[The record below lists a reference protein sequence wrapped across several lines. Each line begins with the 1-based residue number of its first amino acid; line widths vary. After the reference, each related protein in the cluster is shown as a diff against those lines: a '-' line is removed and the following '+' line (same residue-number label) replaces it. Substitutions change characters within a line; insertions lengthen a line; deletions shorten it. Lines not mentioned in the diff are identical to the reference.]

1 MAFIYDSK
9 GTKKKVILQAY
20 YNLDGNYI
28 LFDDN
33 PLHGK
38 TFENVGVLV
47 SNKITS
53 YGGIKVKEQVI
64 YITDSNED
72 PIGCEFIG
80 RVEDGDTLIVK
91 LCQDWG

>member
-1 MAFIYDSK
+1 MAFIYESK
-9 GTKKKVILQAY
+9 GVKKKVILQAY

-28 LFDDN
+28 LFDSN

-38 TFENVGVLV
+38 TFANVGVLV

-64 YITDSNED
+64 YITDSNEE
-72 PIGCEFIG
+72 PIECELVG
-80 RVEDGDTLIVK
+80 YVEDGDTLIVK